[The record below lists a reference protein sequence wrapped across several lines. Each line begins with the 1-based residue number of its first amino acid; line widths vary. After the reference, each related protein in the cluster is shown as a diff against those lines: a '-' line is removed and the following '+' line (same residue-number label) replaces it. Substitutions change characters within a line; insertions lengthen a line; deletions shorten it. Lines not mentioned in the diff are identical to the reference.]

1 MALTAA
7 WAKSGRPFVTA
18 FAQRPISFT
27 WRIALTYS
35 ALLLILGL
43 ATIGIIDASM
53 SRAVRAQIDRRLTL
67 AAGELADIAAGYMSI
82 KPAADLRPLV
92 ERYARYDGV
101 AYVFVEDRK
110 GMVTAHGMKS
120 FPPELRD
127 ARSDAELRQVKKIAW
142 TYHGRAV
149 EETRA
154 PIPGQ
159 LGTVHIGVWRD
170 AVEAEVRKTVRP
182 VVGLIGLIICVG
194 ISAVILLAHQLI
206 RPIRRLAT
214 LATKLSTGD
223 LETPLSTESNDEI
236 ADLARS
242 LERMRASLKAAIT
255 LGRSR

>member
-1 MALTAA
+1 MVNPSSVGRVFEADRGRYLTQFRMV
-7 WAKSGRPFVTA
+7 GRRNREAT
-18 FAQRPISFT
+18 
-27 WRIALTYS
+27 
-35 ALLLILGL
+35 LL
-43 ATIGIIDASM
+43 DYCWPDS
-53 SRAVRAQIDRRLTL
+53 
-67 AAGELADIAAGYMSI
+67 
-82 KPAADLRPLV
+82 
-92 ERYARYDGV
+92 
-101 AYVFVEDRK
+101 
-110 GMVTAHGMKS
+110 MKS
-120 FPPELRD
+120 FPPELLD
-127 ARSDAELRQVKKIAW
+127 ARSDAEFRQVKKIAW

-206 RPIRRLAT
+206 RPIRQLAT

-223 LETPLSTESNDEI
+223 LETPLSAESNDEI

-242 LERMRASLKAAIT
+242 LCR
-255 LGRSR
+255 LG